1 MNIKL
6 LIHIFCQI
14 YDINTYLL
22 ENKYFIKLFLK
33 KNTFFKAKYNILK
46 MTPISEIKEKMREQ
60 VLHKMNYF
68 ITKIKYFHI

>member
-68 ITKIKYFHI
+68 ITKIKCFHI